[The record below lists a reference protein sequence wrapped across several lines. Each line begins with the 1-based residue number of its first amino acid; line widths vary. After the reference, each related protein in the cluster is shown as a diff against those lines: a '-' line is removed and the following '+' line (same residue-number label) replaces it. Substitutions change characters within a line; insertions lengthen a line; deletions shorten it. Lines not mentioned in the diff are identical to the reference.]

1 MFEQLAKRG
10 AALRRYRTEP
20 YAQERE
26 RFLNH
31 LWDCGYSLRR
41 LRIINWRLLDIAS
54 RVDLSE
60 RTLYRREQ
68 LGEFAEAWT
77 QQTRQPRMRPKTVQ
91 VKKAEFVFV
100 AERWLRFLQRL
111 DESAARQP
119 FTEHLEQF
127 LTHLKNDRGF
137 SAVTI
142 HNRRRSLGRFL
153 AWLHGRGTPVCD
165 VGPVDINDY
174 LANCAACGWKR
185 TTVSFHVQSLR
196 SFFRYAG
203 IQGWCPDLSKII
215 DAPRLYTHES
225 LPQGPSWD
233 DVKRLIASEHGDS
246 PVQIRNRAV
255 LLLFAVYGFRL
266 GEVQRMKLED
276 LDWERERILLHRPKL
291 RKTHEYP
298 LTQITGEAI
307 LRYLKEIRPRSR
319 YRELFLSLR
328 QPYRPISQSSLST
341 MVRVRM
347 LRLGFAARRF
357 GPHSLRHA
365 CATHLLA
372 EGFSLKQIGDHLGH
386 VSAAATRIYAK
397 VDVKGLREVASLE
410 MPELFQHVGRCERS
424 ETPLAAR
431 GSLAGL
437 RDVARWSLGG
447 LYEIG

>member
-1 MFEQLAKRG
+1 MFERLAKRG

-26 RFLNH
+26 RFLIR
-31 LWDCGYSLRR
+31 LWNAGYSLRR
-41 LRIINWRLLDIAS
+41 LQIINWRLLDIAA
-54 RVDLSE
+54 RVDLSGC
-60 RTLYRREQ
+60 TLYRREQ
-68 LGEFAEAWT
+68 LDEIAEAWA
-77 QQTRQPRMRPKTVQ
+77 QQTCQPAARSKTVQ
-91 VKKAEFVFV
+91 TKKAEFVFV
-100 AERWLRFLQRL
+100 AGSWLRFLQRL
-111 DESAARQP
+111 DESERRQP
-119 FTEHLEQF
+119 FMEHLEQF
-127 LTHLKNDRGF
+127 LAHLKNDRGF
-137 SAVTI
+137 SDATV

-153 AWLHGRGTPVCD
+153 VWLHDRGTPVGD
-165 VGPVDINDY
+165 VGPADINDY
-174 LANCAACGWKR
+174 LANCAACGWSR
-185 TTVSFHVQSLR
+185 TTISFHVQSLR

-203 IQGWCPDLSKII
+203 AQGWCPDLSKII

-233 DVKRLIASEHGDS
+233 DVKRLIASERGDS
-246 PVQIRNRAV
+246 PVQIRNRAI

-266 GEVQRMKLED
+266 GEVQRMKLDD

-307 LRYLKEIRPRSR
+307 LRYLKEVRPRSCR
-319 YRELFLSLR
+319 RELFLSLR
-328 QPYRPISQSSLST
+328 QPHRPISQNGLST

-347 LRLGFAARRF
+347 LGLGFTTRRF

-372 EGFSLKQIGDHLGH
+372 KGFSLKQIGDHLGH

-397 VDVKGLREVASLE
+397 VDLTGLRAVASLE
-410 MPELFQHVGRCERS
+410 MAELIQHVGRCERS

-437 RDVARWSLGG
+437 RAVAHGSLGG
-447 LYEIG
+447 LV